1 MKIGYKLEGSWI
13 LIKLKGTIEQTIYN
27 RDVTKESIAHRVIDQ
42 EIAIDRHFTEAELQ
56 EYYKFYPDESISVE
70 PEQNISRQSFMTKF
84 TLQFHDKVQVSRQSS
99 HGKVSRQSPSQR
111 EEQVRPSGCTMRFV
125 PPKVCPKSA
134 KVNNN

>member
-70 PEQNISRQSFMTKF
+70 PEQNILEAQ
-84 TLQFHDKVQVSRQSS
+84 QSS
-99 HGKVSRQSPSQR
+99 SQR
-111 EEQVRPSGCTMRFV
+111 EGQVSPSKWTMRFV

-134 KVNNN
+134 KINNN